1 MTSPDQPDALNQLP
15 EADVDE
21 ERKGFSMVWL
31 LPVVALLVGGWLIY
45 KTYSEKGPEIVISF
59 KTAEGI
65 EEGKT
70 QVKLKDVKV
79 GQVETVTFSK
89 DLSEVLV
96 TVSMVKGARPYLTD
110 KTRFWVVRPRIGA
123 GEVSGLGTLVSGA
136 YIAIDPDST
145 GKKQDRFTGLETP
158 PVITGDRKGT
168 SYRLKAASVGSLSV
182 GSPIYFRQIAVGE
195 VTEYR
200 LSEDHEYVQLGIFIE
215 SPHDQFV
222 RDGTR
227 FWNASGLDV
236 SLNSEGVTLEM
247 ESIVSLV
254 SGGIAFETPSEQATA
269 PRAETGHVFSLFANH
284 AKSLEQPITET
295 TTFALR
301 FSGTVR
307 GLEVGAPVEFRGIR
321 IGTVKAIEL
330 GPGPA
335 GKGSLIPI
343 VLIDFEPQRMQA
355 YSTLKGSASAAT
367 SREEEKIISDPIA
380 RARRQVEQFGL
391 RARLQT
397 GNLVTGKL
405 FVDMDFYP
413 DAPPAVVANNLG
425 YPEIP
430 TLPSSLQGLL
440 DGVQQILDKLEK
452 ADLQKTLANLN
463 QLMVSTTNLMAVLEK
478 DTPRLTDEMHA
489 TLVDTRNMLKQAE
502 VTLNTVNNASSPRGE
517 IGNQLQDVL
526 KEVAAA
532 ARSVRVMAEYLE
544 RHPDAMLRGKG
555 TP

>member
-1 MTSPDQPDALNQLP
+1 MTTPDQPDALNQLP
-15 EADVDE
+15 EAVVDE

-31 LPVVALLVGGWLIY
+31 LPVIALFAGGWLIY

-70 QVKLKDVKV
+70 LVRLKDVKV
-79 GQVETVTFSK
+79 GRVESVVFSK

-96 TVSMVKGARPYLTD
+96 TVSMAKTARPYLTE
-110 KTRFWVVRPRIGA
+110 KTRFWVVRPRVGA

-136 YIAIDPDST
+136 YIAIDPDDT
-145 GKKQDRFTGLETP
+145 GKQVDRFKGLETP

-168 SYRLKAASVGSLSV
+168 SYRLKAATAGSLSV
-182 GSPIYFRQIAVGE
+182 GSPVYFRQIAVGE

-200 LSEDHEYVQLGIFIE
+200 LSEDHEYVELGIFIE
-215 SPHDQFV
+215 SPHDKYV
-222 RDGTR
+222 KAGTR

-236 SLNSEGVTLEM
+236 SLNAGGVTLEM

-254 SGGIAFETPSEQATA
+254 SGGIAFETPSEHASA
-269 PRAETGHVFSLFANH
+269 PRAEKDHMFTLFANR

-295 TTFALR
+295 TTFALL

-321 IGTVKAIEL
+321 VGTVKAIEL
-330 GPGPA
+330 GPDPT
-335 GKGSLIPI
+335 GKMVLVPI
-343 VLIDFEPQRMQA
+343 VLVDFEPQRLLSYHTMA
-355 YSTLKGSASAAT
+355 ASEAA
-367 SREEEKIISDPIA
+367 REHQEEMLSDPIA
-380 RARRQVEQFGL
+380 RLRKQVEQFGL

-397 GNLVTGKL
+397 GNLVTGSL
-405 FVDMDFYP
+405 FVDIAFYP
-413 DAPPAVVANNLG
+413 DAAPAELSNIMG

-430 TLPSSLQGLL
+430 TMPTSLEGLL
-440 DGVQQILDKLEK
+440 EGIQQILAKLDK
-452 ADLQKTLANLN
+452 ANLQETLANLN
-463 QLMVSTTNLMAVLEK
+463 QLMVSTSNLMAVLEK
-478 DTPRLTDEMHA
+478 DAPRLSDEMHA
-489 TLVDTRNMLKQAE
+489 TLVDTRNMLKEATA
-502 VTLNTVNNASSPRGE
+502 TLKTLDSAASPRGE
-517 IGNQLQDVL
+517 IGNQLQDAL
-526 KEVAAA
+526 KEIAAA
-532 ARSVRVMAEYLE
+532 ARSLRVMAEYLE

>member
-1 MTSPDQPDALNQLP
+1 MTLPNQPDALNQLP
-15 EADVDE
+15 EAVVDE

-45 KTYSEKGPEIVISF
+45 KTYSEKGPEIIIGF

-70 QVKLKDVKV
+70 LVKLKDVKV
-79 GQVETVTFSK
+79 GHVETVTFSD

-96 TVSMVKGARPYLTD
+96 TVSMVKGARAYLTD

-254 SGGIAFETPSEQATA
+254 SGGIGFETPSEQATA
-269 PRAETGHVFSLFANH
+269 PRAETGHMFNLFANH
-284 AKSLEQPITET
+284 MKSLEQPITET
-295 TTFALR
+295 TTFALA

-321 IGTVKAIEL
+321 IGSVKAIEL
-330 GPGPA
+330 GVDPS
-335 GKGSLIPI
+335 GKATLIPI

-355 YSTLKGSASAAT
+355 YSTLKGSAEASED
-367 SREEEKIISDPIA
+367 RQKLLEDPVA
-380 RARRQVEQFGL
+380 RVRRQVEQFGL

-463 QLMVSTTNLMAVLEK
+463 QMMVSTSNLMAVLEK

-544 RHPDAMLRGKG
+544 RHPDAMFRGKG

>member
-1 MTSPDQPDALNQLP
+1 MTSPNQPDALNQLP
-15 EADVDE
+15 EAVVDE

-31 LPVVALLVGGWLIY
+31 LPVIALVVGGWLIY

-70 QVKLKDVKV
+70 LVKLKDVKV
-79 GQVETVTFSK
+79 GRVETVAFSD

-96 TVSMVKGARPYLTD
+96 TVSMVKDARPYLTD

-123 GEVSGLGTLVSGA
+123 GEVTGLGTLVSGA
-136 YIAIDPDST
+136 YIAIDPDNS
-145 GKKQDRFTGLETP
+145 GKKQDRFTGLEIP
-158 PVITGDRKGT
+158 PVITAERKGT
-168 SYRLKAASVGSLSV
+168 SYRLKAESVGSLSV
-182 GSPIYFRQIAVGE
+182 GSPVYFRQITVGE

-200 LSEDHEYVQLGIFIE
+200 LSDDHEYVELGIFIE

-222 RDGTR
+222 SQGTR
-227 FWNASGLDV
+227 FWNASGVDV
-236 SLNSEGVTLEM
+236 SLNASGVTVQV
-247 ESIVSLV
+247 ESIVSLL
-254 SGGIAFETPSEQATA
+254 SGGIAFETPSEQAGA
-269 PRAETGHVFSLFANH
+269 PHAEKGRMFELYASRAQSR
-284 AKSLEQPITET
+284 EQPITET

-321 IGTVKAIEL
+321 MGTVKAIEL
-330 GPGPA
+330 GPDPA

-343 VLIDFEPQRMQA
+343 VLIDFEPQRLQA
-355 YSTLKGSASAAT
+355 YSTVKGSVGARVD
-367 SREEEKIISDPIA
+367 REEEELVSDPIV
-380 RARRQVEQFGL
+380 RARRQVEEFGF

-397 GNLVTGKL
+397 GNLVTGSL
-405 FVDMDFYP
+405 YVDLDFYP
-413 DAPPAVVANNLG
+413 DAPPAAFTQDLG

-430 TLPSSLQGLL
+430 TLPSSLEGIL
-440 DGVQQILDKLEK
+440 DGIQQILDKLEK
-452 ADLQKTLANLN
+452 ADVQKTLVNLN
-463 QLMVSTTNLMAVLEK
+463 QLMVSTSNLMAVLEK
-478 DTPRLTDEMHA
+478 DAPRLSDDMHA
-489 TLVDTRNMLKQAE
+489 TLVDARNMLKEATA
-502 VTLNTVNNASSPRGE
+502 TLKTVDNAASPRGE
-517 IGNQLQDVL
+517 IGNQLQDAL
-526 KEVAAA
+526 KEIAAA